1 MQRVQL
7 EIGKIYDGKVKNLAK
22 FGAFVEIPEAN
33 AIGMVHISEVS
44 DSFVKEISDVLQD
57 NQAVKV
63 KVLGINENGKVSL
76 SIKQAMPRTEQR
88 PERAP
93 RQRTQNPHSAPAE
106 PQTFEDMLTNF
117 KKRSDERMVDIKRN
131 TDSKRRSSGRRK

>member
-1 MQRVQL
+1 MQL

-22 FGAFVEIPEAN
+22 FGAFVEIPEVN
-33 AIGMVHISEVS
+33 ATGMVHISEVS
-44 DSFVKEISDVLQD
+44 DSFVKEISDVLQE

-63 KVLGINENGKVSL
+63 KVLGVNENGKISL
-76 SIKQAMPRTEQR
+76 SIKQAQPRTEHPQR
-88 PERAP
+88 QQERPA
-93 RQRTQNPHSAPAE
+93 RQRQQPQE

-117 KKRSDERMVDIKRN
+117 KKRSDERMVEIKRN